1 MPRNRREGGIAYVQ
15 FTGEIQT
22 VHRHPKKAD
31 LLAINCMSQ
40 RFLEDGTVR
49 SELWLRVNVYGEP
62 KPSIE
67 AAKAGDRI
75 AFSGVLDRM
84 WTFTKGDGQI
94 GVGGD
99 VLASQEA
106 IVVEPWQ

>member
-1 MPRNRREGGIAYVQ
+1 MQ
-15 FTGEIQT
+15 FTGEIQN
-22 VHRHPKKAD
+22 VQRDPKRLD
-31 LLAINCMSQ
+31 RLGINCMSR
-40 RFLEDGTVR
+40 RFLEDGTLR
-49 SELWLRVNVYGEP
+49 SEMWLRVTVYGEP

-67 AAKAGDRI
+67 AAKPGDRI